1 MFKLQIKD
9 TPQKSIWLVGPYV
22 TVGRAK
28 SNNLVVDVPGVENL
42 HVELDVSGDTI
53 FITDK
58 SGDQSVVVNG
68 EQLQR
73 KRLIKH
79 GDVIMLNT
87 VELELVDPKLH
98 RKPFTSTKS
107 TVKQAPR
114 IAKKPSS
121 AWTIQTDGGSPV
133 QNFEVK
139 KMAVLG
145 RGKDCDISI
154 PGNYLSRRHVE
165 FNVEN
170 GLLHVRDLDSSN
182 GTFVNDKRVS
192 VSRLKDGDRLTLD
205 QLSFV
210 VVGPAELQD
219 RTQLRDGKR
228 GGPVVLPAETAN
240 DIELAEDIETAPD
253 IGTMVLTD
261 TSQIRTTQV
270 PIPSDISI
278 QDSRSAPFQITQPTG
293 HSHADTVN
301 SVDEPSFR
309 SENSPIG
316 STHVIDLD
324 AVASTASI
332 NRVDD
337 RKEESRFFAKLDLSR
352 KHAIYA
358 FAFST
363 LVSGSAVLYL
373 FY

>member
-53 FITDK
+53 YITDK

-133 QNFEVK
+133 QNFVVK

-205 QLSFV
+205 QQSFV
-210 VVGPAELQD
+210 VVGPAELED

-240 DIELAEDIETAPD
+240 DIEIAPD

-270 PIPSDISI
+270 PIPCDISI
-278 QDSRSAPFQITQPTG
+278 QDSSSTPFQITQPSG
-293 HSHADTVN
+293 HSQVDTVN

-309 SENSPIG
+309 SETSPICG
-316 STHVIDLD
+316 THIVALD
-324 AVASTASI
+324 GATPTVATNSVE
-332 NRVDD
+332 NRKD
-337 RKEESRFFAKLDLSR
+337 EPRFFSKLDLSR

-358 FAFST
+358 FAFSI

-373 FY
+373 FYSK